1 MTIRKRLRSALWR
14 VPVEYEV
21 RDELAHHIDLRT
33 EELVDR
39 GMEREAA
46 RAEAIR
52 RFGDVDRMKNQL
64 SSIGHRRDRTI
75 ARREWFEELRQ
86 DAAFALRQCRR
97 RPGFTLA
104 AVLTLA
110 LGIGAT
116 TAIFSVVYAV
126 VLKPYPFDDPD
137 RVLLAYTTW
146 RGQRG
151 GTSVGNFDYI
161 RQRVTTFDEL
171 AAGYY
176 ASFNLADEGAPER
189 ILGMRTTWNFM
200 SVFGISPLHGRYSS
214 QAEDRPG
221 QDQVVVL
228 TSRLWQRRFGGDPR
242 ILGREIRLNQL
253 PYRVIG
259 MLPPSFDAFAG
270 TAELFVP
277 AAFTPAQLAMYDEH
291 YLEMYGRRR
300 ANVTLPQLNE
310 ELARVAQNLMQD
322 HPTFNRERGA
332 GAEVASEFLI
342 GDFRTRLFVL
352 LAAVTLVLVIACA
365 NVANLLLARLAARSR
380 ELAIRAAIGA
390 GRGRIVRQVL
400 TESLVL
406 AVIGGSVGVLFAWW
420 TLPTLIAAA
429 PTGIPRLETT
439 TLNVQVVA
447 AAALMVMLSTALV
460 GLIPALQIGRRRD
473 LRDELGDGKGS
484 SSGGI
489 RPWVRQTLIASQA
502 ALVLIVLAGAAL
514 LVRSAINLQAIPVGF
529 DTSGVLSARVALPA
543 AQYGDPVQART
554 AFMTILDRLAAT
566 PSVDVAALDSQPPLL
581 SGGGSNG
588 LIPEGRPIDMSSIIQ
603 SQSHFVTAD
612 YFRMLRIPLKAGR
625 PFNAQDIR
633 SAPLVM
639 IINETLA
646 RQAFN
651 GEDPIGKRISCC
663 EGGPNSP
670 SWKIVV
676 GVAADVRSRGPAQP
690 VRPEFYLPIAQIP
703 DVAWTWIGRTMNVM
717 ARGTSGDPS
726 LLTGAIR
733 QAVRELDPTLPVFA
747 IRTMDEGLRLTI
759 AQARFNTMLMS
770 LLGATGLVL
779 AAIGIYSVIA
789 WLVAQRTREIGL
801 RMALG
806 ASASAVVRQVT
817 LHGLKPVS
825 LGLIGG
831 LVVALLAGR
840 VLQDQLF
847 QVGARD
853 PIAMSAVVV
862 LMLAVAVVAGI
873 IPAARA
879 ARIDP
884 SKALHEG

>member
-1 MTIRKRLRSALWR
+1 MTVRKRLRSALWR
-14 VPVEYEV
+14 VPVEDEV

-33 EELVDR
+33 EELVER
-39 GMEREAA
+39 GMDREAA

-52 RFGDVDRMKNQL
+52 RFGDVNHMKNQL

-75 ARREWFEELRQ
+75 ARREWIDELRQ
-86 DAAFALRQCRR
+86 DVAFALRQCRL

-116 TAIFSVVYAV
+116 TAIFSVVHAV
-126 VLKPYPFDDPD
+126 VLRPYPFDDPE
-137 RVLLAYTTW
+137 RVLYTYTMW
-146 RGQRG
+146 RGQMG
-151 GTSVGNFDYI
+151 NTSVGNYNYI
-161 RQRVTTFDEL
+161 RQRLTTFEEL
-171 AAGYY
+171 AASQFS
-176 ASFNLADEGAPER
+176 SFNLSDEGAPER
-189 ILGMRTTWNFM
+189 ILGMRTTWNFAK
-200 SVFGISPLHGRYSS
+200 VFGVVPIHGRFFS
-214 QAEDRPG
+214 QTEDQPG
-221 QDQVVVL
+221 QEQVVVL

-242 ILGREIRLNQL
+242 ILGREVRLNQL
-253 PYRVIG
+253 PYQVIG
-259 MLPPSFDAFAG
+259 VLPPSFDAFAG

-277 AAFTPAQLAMYDEH
+277 IAFTAERLAMYDEH
-291 YLEMYGRRR
+291 YLDLYGRRR
-300 ANVTLPQLNE
+300 ADMTLVQANE
-310 ELARVAQNLMQD
+310 ELTRVMQNLAQD
-322 HPTFNRERGA
+322 HPKFNRERSA
-332 GAEVASEFLI
+332 AAQVLSEFVI

-406 AVIGGSVGVLFAWW
+406 AAIGGGAGVLFAWW
-420 TLPTLIAAA
+420 ALPTLVANA
-429 PTGIPRLETT
+429 PASVPRLETA
-439 TLNVQVVA
+439 TLNGPVVA
-447 AAALMVMLSTALV
+447 AAIVMVLVSTALV
-460 GLIPALQIGRRRD
+460 GLLPAFQIVRRRE
-473 LRDELGDGKGS
+473 LREELGDGKGS
-484 SSGGI
+484 TSGGV
-489 RPWVRQTLIASQA
+489 RAWVRQTLIASQA

-514 LVRSAINLQAIPVGF
+514 LVRSAINLQAVPVGF
-529 DTSGVLSARVALPA
+529 DTSGVLSARLALPA

-566 PSVDVAALDSQPPLL
+566 PNVEVAALDSQPPLL

-588 LIPEGRPIDMSSIIQ
+588 LIPEGRPIDMSSVIQ

-612 YFRMLRIPLKAGR
+612 YFRMLRIPLQAGR

-639 IINETLA
+639 IVNETLA
-646 RQAFN
+646 RQAFD

-690 VRPEFYLPIAQIP
+690 VRPEFYLPVAQIP
-703 DVAWTWIGRTMNVM
+703 DVAWTWTGRTMNVM

-726 LLTGAIR
+726 LLSGAIR

-806 ASASAVVRQVT
+806 ASASEVVRQVT

-825 LGLIGG
+825 LGLVVG
-831 LVVALLAGR
+831 LVIALLAGR

-853 PIAMSAVVV
+853 PIAMASVVV

-884 SKALHEG
+884 SQALHEG